1 MTHNVNRPGGGL
13 MHIKR
18 IAWHAKSLCILNMDV
33 PEAKAIAW
41 LESLPDDNAFVELTV
56 GMGVGFDFGMQF
68 NGCYHTVWIA
78 LAHEKVGLWD
88 GALRFADLSIHTELF
103 TKSETSQVWPTVM
116 ALLCKGRVFAK
127 LGRHADALA
136 AFEAAIIASKES
148 YIMMQAF
155 AYQGLA
161 NYAAVDGSNATA
173 AQAANDLGSKL
184 KEFDGRLT
192 TAEFEQLR
200 VAP

>member
-1 MTHNVNRPGGGL
+1 
-13 MHIKR
+13 
-18 IAWHAKSLCILNMDV
+18 
-33 PEAKAIAW
+33 
-41 LESLPDDNAFVELTV
+41 
-56 GMGVGFDFGMQF
+56 
-68 NGCYHTVWIA
+68 
-78 LAHEKVGLWD
+78 
-88 GALRFADLSIHTELF
+88 
-103 TKSETSQVWPTVM
+103 M